1 MNHELKQIKKKY
13 GENFSHLCRNLFPTI
28 LEQDGLLFQILDE
41 TFAPNH
47 YLHNGII
54 NH

>member
-13 GENFSHLCRNLFPTI
+13 EKNFSHLCRNLFPTI

-47 YLHNGII
+47 YLHNDII